1 MKTNGHKENRRLNIF
16 IQVCGLLAV
25 ALGCSA
31 ILGWI
36 FNIAQLASFEYNKI
50 PMALSSAVLFV
61 ACGFI
66 IFFHNRLPLS
76 RIVSWVGIA
85 FSSVEVLFA
94 LLLLYL
100 SLNGIRPDA
109 EHLGIKMNMVIDGL
123 IVGHMS
129 PITAF
134 CFVLVGL
141 SILIMLTKT
150 VQKKQIKISLIFAAF
165 VFLISIIFLLSYL
178 FGAPLLYGG
187 SLVPPALTTS
197 IAFLFLG
204 IALLLM
210 SGIKVWSYEKL
221 SEALN
226 TRYTYILAF
235 VFIVLIISIISAGY
249 SYYKSYERQ
258 YRSEIENQLSA
269 IAELKV
275 SELVHWR
282 KERLGDAEIFY
293 RNPNFS
299 LLIEKYFQNKNDL
312 QSIKSIRIW
321 MEHLLAA
328 YQYDRLCL
336 HDNKGNERFIFT
348 NTPGPHSSKF
358 NKHILEVIGSGKITF
373 EDFYLNE
380 YNNRIYLNISI
391 PIFDTE
397 SNKKVIGII
406 AMRIDPEEYL
416 YPLINKWPTPSKTA
430 EILLI
435 KRDGNDALYLNE
447 LRFKKNTT
455 LNFRI
460 PLTEKRIAAVQAVLG
475 KKGIIEGVD
484 YREVPVIAFVCPIP
498 DSPWFL
504 VARMDMSEVYAPLR
518 ERFWGIIILVAG
530 FLIGSGA
537 SMGLVWWKQR
547 SKFNKERYQSTEN
560 IRKLNRVY
568 AVLSNINEAI
578 VRIRKPQELFEKACD
593 IAIDKGGFQMAWI
606 GKINTQ
612 TKKVDMVASKGISE
626 SHFQKIDFYLNADE
640 NILEIAGQSIKNGAH
655 LISNDILNDNILQPL
670 HNNSVIFGYKSLGT
684 FPLKVF
690 GNVWGVFSL
699 YSSESGFFDDEEIK
713 LLDELAMDIS
723 FAIEFAEK
731 ETERKLAEGELRK
744 LSRAVEQSPVRITIT
759 DLEGKVEYIN
769 PKFSEVTG
777 YSLDEVKGKK
787 LGILKSGYHTK
798 EFYEKLWDT
807 IHSGKDWT
815 GEFYNKKKN
824 GELFW
829 EYGIISPIV
838 NENGDITHFIGIE
851 EDITEKKKMIEEL
864 TTAKE
869 LAEQSNK
876 LKDAFIANMSH
887 EIRTPLNGILGMT
900 SLIRDTF
907 HDNITEEDEEL
918 FTGIDFSCQR
928 ITRTVDMILTYSR
941 LQIGEFPVS
950 RKKLDLSSICVNLV
964 REFNLAAKNKSLE
977 LTFQN
982 NCGDATIF
990 ADEYSITMAISNLI
1004 DNAIKYT
1011 KKGFINVIL
1020 YKGDDNEIILNVKDT
1035 GIGIDEGYLEKIFEP
1050 YSQEQMG
1057 YGRAYE
1063 GVGLGLSLVKK
1074 IVVVNNAKISVV
1086 SKKGEG
1092 STFSINFGKAMQPVE
1107 KLAKTNEIV
1116 KVFPLPE
1123 KSLIKAVLIVEDDLI
1138 NQLAI
1143 KRILENRYTTIITD
1157 SSDEVLE
1164 ILKKNKVDII
1174 LMDISIWGK
1183 KNGLELTK
1191 ELKAS
1196 KEFSHIPIIAVTA
1209 HAFEDD
1215 RQNALEAGCDNF
1227 LTKPFSK
1234 KLLLDMMAGY

>member
-1 MKTNGHKENRRLNIF
+1 MIIKLSIESPLKGCSSFFILLGDCISALNSCILILVSWTMKTNEHKENRGLNIF
-16 IQVCGLLAV
+16 VQVCGLLAV
-25 ALGCSA
+25 SLGCSA
-31 ILGWI
+31 IIGWI
-36 FNIAQLASFEYNKI
+36 FNIVPLASFDSSKI

-61 ACGFI
+61 AYGFI
-66 IFFHNRLPLS
+66 IFFHNRLPSS
-76 RIVSWVGIA
+76 RIASWIGIA
-85 FSSVEVLFA
+85 FSSVGTLAA

-100 SLNGIRPDA
+100 SLNGIHPDA
-109 EHLGIKMNMVIDGL
+109 EHLGVKMKEVVDGL
-123 IVGHMS
+123 IVGHIS

-141 SILIMLTKT
+141 SVLIILTNA
-150 VQKKQIKISLIFAAF
+150 VQKKQIKISLIFAVL

-178 FGAPLLYGG
+178 FGAPLLYRG
-187 SLVPPALTTS
+187 SFIPPALTTS

-210 SGIKVWSYEKL
+210 SGLKVWSYEKL
-221 SEALN
+221 SDALN
-226 TRYTYILAF
+226 TRYTYILAL
-235 VFIVLIISIISAGY
+235 VFMVLIVSVISAGY

-258 YRSEIENQLSA
+258 YRSEIESQLSA

-275 SELVHWR
+275 GELVHWR
-282 KERLGDAEIFY
+282 NERLGDAEIFY

-299 LLIEKYFQNKNDL
+299 LLIEKYFQNGNDL

-321 MEHLLAA
+321 MEHILAA

-336 HDNKGNERFIFT
+336 HDNKGNERLIFT
-348 NTPGPHSSKF
+348 NTPEPHSSKF
-358 NKHILEVIGSGKITF
+358 NKSILEAIESGKITF

-397 SNKKVIGII
+397 NNKKVIGII

-430 EILLI
+430 EILLVR
-435 KRDGNDALYLNE
+435 RDGNDALYLNE
-447 LRFKKNTT
+447 LRYKKNTT
-455 LNFRI
+455 LNLRI
-460 PLTEKRIAAVQAVLG
+460 PLSEEKEAAIQAVLG

-484 YREVPVIAFVCPIP
+484 YRGVPVIAYVCPIP

-504 VARMDMSEVYAPLR
+504 VARMNISEVYAPLK
-518 ERFWGIIILVAG
+518 ERFWGIIILVVVL
-530 FLIGSGA
+530 LIGSCA
-537 SMGLVWWKQR
+537 SIGLVWWKQR

-593 IAIDKGGFQMAWI
+593 IAIEKGGFQMAWI
-606 GKINTQ
+606 GKIHTQ
-612 TKKVDMVASKGISE
+612 TKKVDIVASKGITE
-626 SHFQKIDFYLNADE
+626 DHFQKIDFNLNADVS
-640 NILEIAGQSIKNGAH
+640 ISGIAGQSIKNGVH
-655 LISNDILNDNILQPL
+655 VISNNTQNDNILLPL
-670 HNNSVIFGYKSLGT
+670 QNNSVIYGYKSLCA

-690 GNVWGVFSL
+690 GNVWGVFNL
-699 YSSESGFFDDEEIK
+699 YSSETGFFDEEEIK

-731 ETERKLAEGELRK
+731 ETERKLSEGELRK
-744 LSRAVEQSPVRITIT
+744 LSHAVEQSPISITIT
-759 DLEGKVEYIN
+759 DPEGIVEYVN

-777 YSLDEVKGKK
+777 YYLNEVKGKN
-787 LGILKSGYHTK
+787 LGILNSGYHTK

-807 IHSGKDWT
+807 IHSGKDWK

-829 EYGIISPIV
+829 ENAIVSPIV

-864 TTAKE
+864 IITKE

-887 EIRTPLNGILGMT
+887 EIRTPINGILGMT

-907 HDNITEEDEEL
+907 HDNIKEEDEEM

-928 ITRTVDMILTYSR
+928 IIRTVEMILNYSR
-941 LQIGEFPVS
+941 LQIGEFPVF
-950 RKKLDLSSICVNLV
+950 RKELELSSICINLV
-964 REFNLAAKNKSLE
+964 NEYILAAKNKSLD

-982 NCGDATIF
+982 DCGDTTIF
-990 ADEYSITMAISNLI
+990 ADEYSIIMAISNLI

-1011 KKGFINVIL
+1011 EKGFINVIL
-1020 YKGDDNEIILNVKDT
+1020 HKGNHDEIILNVKDT

-1050 YSQEQMG
+1050 YRQEQMG
-1057 YGRAYE
+1057 YGRTYE

-1074 IVVVNNAKISVV
+1074 IVDLNNAKVSVI

-1092 STFSINFGKAMQPVE
+1092 STFTINFGKKQ
-1107 KLAKTNEIV
+1107 
-1116 KVFPLPE
+1116 
-1123 KSLIKAVLIVEDDLI
+1123 
-1138 NQLAI
+1138 NQFGI
-1143 KRILENRYTTIITD
+1143 
-1157 SSDEVLE
+1157 
-1164 ILKKNKVDII
+1164 
-1174 LMDISIWGK
+1174 
-1183 KNGLELTK
+1183 
-1191 ELKAS
+1191 
-1196 KEFSHIPIIAVTA
+1196 
-1209 HAFEDD
+1209 
-1215 RQNALEAGCDNF
+1215 
-1227 LTKPFSK
+1227 
-1234 KLLLDMMAGY
+1234 